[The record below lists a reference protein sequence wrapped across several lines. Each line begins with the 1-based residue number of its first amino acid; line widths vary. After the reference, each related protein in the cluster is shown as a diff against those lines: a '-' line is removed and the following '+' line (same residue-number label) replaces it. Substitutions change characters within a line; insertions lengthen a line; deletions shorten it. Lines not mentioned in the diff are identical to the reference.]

1 MGLQND
7 IDRFMIST
15 KICRA
20 ISTPRGSTSEAVMH
34 LRRSCILSTLSKK
47 GLCEHARLARGSEDR
62 ESFVSSRRASTMFF
76 CFSRLRC
83 LLFRCLRHFLA
94 RKKWKRRMEVSHYI
108 FKAILIHRTFLLFS
122 GKRID
127 YSWTLSFAAISRALL
142 EDEMIYMVWLFICH
156 CDHIWA
162 PMATGEYMG

>member
-1 MGLQND
+1 
-7 IDRFMIST
+7 MIST

-47 GLCEHARLARGSEDR
+47 GLCEHARLARRSEDR

-108 FKAILIHRTFLLFS
+108 LKAILIHRTFLLFQVRGLIIRGHWAS
-122 GKRID
+122 PP
-127 YSWTLSFAAISRALL
+127 SRAPYSK
-142 EDEMIYMVWLFICH
+142 MKWYTW
-156 CDHIWA
+156 CDCSSVIVITSGHQWRRGN
-162 PMATGEYMG
+162 TWGK